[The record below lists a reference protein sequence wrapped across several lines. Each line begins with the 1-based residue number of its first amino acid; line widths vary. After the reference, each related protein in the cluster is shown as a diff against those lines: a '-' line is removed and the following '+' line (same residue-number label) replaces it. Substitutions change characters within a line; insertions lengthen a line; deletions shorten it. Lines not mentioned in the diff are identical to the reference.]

1 MTLSPQVFNFRKNV
15 LNQLSYDKNY
25 APQMLQ
31 TWNTACKKGILSE
44 PENLNEE
51 TLEFVNKMDIPGNF
65 LMELT
70 THKRSLYTMTLVTS
84 LKKRILTVSPTR
96 SWVVGHTWMKAT
108 AVEKKAKAL
117 IPVGI
122 NGIKQMTAIEDVRLY
137 TNTFR
142 RVFEWLAQHAEA
154 FLSVE
159 CLSGDFNKVV
169 EKLLVEDI
177 GVREVD
183 IFRTRKF
190 RTLEIF
196 SKYAELADLAAYVF
210 EWKEAGLRSFKNY
223 MSDNKINLI
232 KEIPNYAHKYGVLRG
247 LPGIDFFPCHST
259 DEDLILRCKEYYMLH
274 GHPALVVIL
283 DDSISR
289 YGYTA
294 RSIANQLMP
303 YATVVVIGAMFEF

>member
-1 MTLSPQVFNFRKNV
+1 MNLSPQVFNFRKNV

-25 APQMLQ
+25 APEMLQ
-31 TWNTACKKGILSE
+31 LWNTACKEGILGE

-51 TLEFVNKMDIPGNF
+51 TFEFVNKMDIPGNF
-65 LMELT
+65 LMQLT
-70 THKRSLYTMTLVTS
+70 TQKRSLYTMTKLLYTEE
-84 LKKRILTVSPTR
+84 RILTISPTR
-96 SWVVGHTWMKAT
+96 SRIIGHAWMNAT
-108 AVEKKAKAL
+108 DVEKRAKAL

-122 NGIKQMTAIEDVRLY
+122 NGIKQMTDIEDVRLY

-169 EKLLVEDI
+169 EKLLIEDI
-177 GVREVD
+177 GVRKVD

-196 SKYAELADLAAYVF
+196 SEYAKYADFAAKAF
-210 EWKEAGLRSFKNY
+210 EWEDSGLRCFKNY
-223 MSDNKINLI
+223 MSDNVINRP
-232 KEIPNYAHKYGVLRG
+232 KEVPNFAHKFGVLRG
-247 LPGIDFFPCHST
+247 LPGIEFFSCHSI
-259 DEDLILRCKEYYMLH
+259 DEDLLLRCKEFYMLH
-274 GHPALVVIL
+274 GYPALVVIL
-283 DDSISR
+283 DDSVSR

-294 RSIANQLMP
+294 KSIAVQLMP
-303 YATVVVIGAMFEF
+303 YATVIIIGAMYEF

>member
-25 APQMLQ
+25 APDMLQ
-31 TWNTACKKGILSE
+31 LWNTACKKGILDE

-51 TLEFVNKMDIPGNF
+51 AFNFVNKIDIPGNF
-65 LMELT
+65 LMQLT
-70 THKRSLYTMTLVTS
+70 TRKRSLFTMTKLLYS
-84 LKKRILTVSPTR
+84 KERILTISPVR
-96 SWVVGHTWMKAT
+96 SRFIGDAWMKAT
-108 AVEKKAKAL
+108 YAEKRAKAL

-122 NGIKQMTAIEDVRLY
+122 NGIKQMTDIKDVRLY
-137 TNTFR
+137 INTFR

-159 CLSGDFNKVV
+159 CLSGGFNEVV
-169 EKLLVEDI
+169 EKLLVDDI

-196 SKYAELADLAAYVF
+196 SKYAEYADFAAEIF
-210 EWKEAGLRSFKNY
+210 EWKESGLRCFKNY
-223 MSDNKINLI
+223 MSDNETKKV

-247 LPGIDFFPCHST
+247 LPGIEFFPCHSV
-259 DEDLILRCKEYYMLH
+259 DEDLFLRCKEFYMLH
-274 GHPALVVIL
+274 GYPALIVIL

-294 RSIANQLMP
+294 KSIANQLMP
-303 YATVVVIGAMFEF
+303 YATVIIIGAMFEF